1 MSGNSGERSAPSI
14 ARPVIVPL
22 CRWEMGRA
30 RPVKE
35 NPQSWAFHQ
44 SASREGRSESVRE
57 AAETAAGAFSEPAP
71 RRAHGRLFV
80 WRRAGLGG
88 PIGLTPATGDA
99 KSAAIRLE
107 ATHAINAHRGDRSGG
122 NVARPSR
129 QPSHSNAVVRG
140 ALVRAMPFITIA

>member
-1 MSGNSGERSAPSI
+1 MNRARKWHESQTTAGTFHCSASPEGGSVSLGEATGEAVYARFAGQGWGWGSAP
-14 ARPVIVPL
+14 
-22 CRWEMGRA
+22 
-30 RPVKE
+30 
-35 NPQSWAFHQ
+35 
-44 SASREGRSESVRE
+44 
-57 AAETAAGAFSEPAP
+57 P
-71 RRAHGRLFV
+71 RRPHRRLFV

-88 PIGLTPATGDA
+88 PIGLTLATGDA

-140 ALVRAMPFITIA
+140 H